1 MLQYPDFQR
10 ELGNAQCAK
19 FIDDQQL
26 LQWQHYH
33 RKRLKLINAQ
43 AEQIMGAATNP
54 GGVSNP
60 GTHAAGPGTPTTA
73 MNIGSQSNVPSQM
86 PPGVLHK

>member
-1 MLQYPDFQR
+1 
-10 ELGNAQCAK
+10 
-19 FIDDQQL
+19 
-26 LQWQHYH
+26 
-33 RKRLKLINAQ
+33 
-43 AEQIMGAATNP
+43 MGAATNP

-73 MNIGSQSNVPSQM
+73 MNIGSQSNVTSQM